1 MGSKHDTEEVSGLLS
16 WYPLPLG
23 LSALFLAAGAASC
36 RGRENGETPVDKIPQ
51 YDLADLEWTTK
62 ETWVQG
68 ESNHGFVGREVYEQL
83 CEEIGGE
90 FVRYGW
96 WKTPKSSVRSVAG
109 RSSWIRTSAT
119 RTTRL
124 ARDCGLHFSIPR
136 DFAFKIYRQGT
147 FSGLAKMLGMQDIE
161 VGDPAFDEEFI
172 IKSNDE
178 GTVRELLANCMIRLT
193 IQALPPDRIEI
204 KDNDGWFGTKFPDD
218 VDELY
223 FLAPGVIENVATLKT
238 LFELF
243 AALLEQLCR
252 IRVTTRR
259 DPGVSL

>member
-1 MGSKHDTEEVSGLLS
+1 MGWFGTQK
-16 WYPLPLG
+16 
-23 LSALFLAAGAASC
+23 
-36 RGRENGETPVDKIPQ
+36 
-51 YDLADLEWTTK
+51 
-62 ETWVQG
+62 
-68 ESNHGFVGREVYEQL
+68 VYEQL

-96 WKTPKSSVRSVAG
+96 WKTPKLKCKVG
-109 RSSWIRTSAT
+109 RWTIVLDTYLGNENDPPR
-119 RTTRL
+119 TRL
-124 ARDCGLHFSIPR
+124 RAPFLNPTGFR
-136 DFAFKIYRQGT
+136 FKIYRQGT

-193 IQALPPDRIEI
+193 IRALPPDRIEI